1 MSVVSMITG
10 WSFWNNLIKF
20 RFKRSVIIIEGS
32 VTFVFS
38 NEFRLVKGFLFVF
51 THGWY
56 TVYEK
61 FRDPYVVFILRY
73 EREFH
78 RLLNHPLLDIFVNIS
93 PSLLQVIKFKLYSK
107 PSYFES

>member
-1 MSVVSMITG
+1 MITG

-51 THGWY
+51 THG
-56 TVYEK
+56 
-61 FRDPYVVFILRY
+61 
-73 EREFH
+73 
-78 RLLNHPLLDIFVNIS
+78 
-93 PSLLQVIKFKLYSK
+93 
-107 PSYFES
+107 